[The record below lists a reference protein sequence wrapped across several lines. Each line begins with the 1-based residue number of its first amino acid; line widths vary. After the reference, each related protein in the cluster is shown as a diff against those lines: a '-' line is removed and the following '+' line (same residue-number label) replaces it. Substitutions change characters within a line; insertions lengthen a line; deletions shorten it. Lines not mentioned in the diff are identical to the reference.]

1 MTDTS
6 PPKRSPGRPRVHAT
20 PEAAREAARARA
32 NAHTRARRAKTIEKT
47 VALDDATVARGD
59 EVIGK
64 RGLDGWS
71 HLVRVLLEDE
81 QRRLDGDL

>member
-1 MTDTS
+1 MTDPQ
-6 PPKRSPGRPRVHAT
+6 PPKRPPGRPRVHAT

-32 NAHTRARRAKTIEKT
+32 NAHTRARRATAIEKT
-47 VALDDATVARGD
+47 VALDATDVARGD
-59 EVIGK
+59 EVIRR

-81 QRRLDGDL
+81 QRRLDGEL

>member
-1 MTDTS
+1 MTDPL

-32 NAHTRARRAKTIEKT
+32 NAHTRARRATAVEKT
-47 VALDDATVARGD
+47 VALDATDVARGD
-59 EVIGK
+59 EVILR